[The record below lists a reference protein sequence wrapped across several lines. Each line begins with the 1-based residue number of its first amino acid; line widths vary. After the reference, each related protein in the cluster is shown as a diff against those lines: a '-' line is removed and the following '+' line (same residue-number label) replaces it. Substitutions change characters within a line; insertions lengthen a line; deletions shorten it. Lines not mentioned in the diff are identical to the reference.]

1 MTRNIGLPVK
11 ESKKKIEENE
21 KNNPFNGTLS
31 IRGKIFEGTVINA
44 KANGTIVIQK
54 ESPIYFK
61 KFKRF
66 GRSKNKIHAHVPSNI
81 NVEEGDYVICSV
93 SGKNIPLNQLT
104 YWNVELQEA
113 YFSPKEAQQR
123 YEELNKK

>member
-1 MTRNIGLPVK
+1 MSGNKAKLKFSPNNFEIV
-11 ESKKKIEENE
+11 EN
-21 KNNPFNGTLS
+21 
-31 IRGKIFEGTVINA
+31 
-44 KANGTIVIQK
+44 
-54 ESPIYFK
+54 
-61 KFKRF
+61 
-66 GRSKNKIHAHVPSNI
+66 
-81 NVEEGDYVICSV
+81 GDYVVRAV